1 MNKVFISLSAM
12 FLVILGANQATAQ
25 YTQTNLVADVKGQA
39 IHTDPLLVNAWGL
52 AFFPHGPFWV
62 ANASTGTSTV
72 YGHDGKLLPTAVTI
86 PAAPGQPLGP
96 IGSPT
101 GLVANTT
108 QEFVISKDGKSG
120 PARFIFD
127 TVDGLI
133 CGWNPDVDP
142 DHAIIV
148 IDYSVAKPKASK
160 AHFPGSYYGLA
171 IGRNSKGQNVIYA
184 TDGGRGEKTDNNQID
199 MFDGNFQYLGSFT
212 DKDIPSSV
220 PPYMGAF
227 GIQNIDNKLYVS
239 FAGFGD
245 YQGGFV
251 DVFDMDGKSLR
262 RFGGNFE
269 PLKPGDPPGNLQA
282 PWGFAMAPSH
292 FGKFSH
298 ALLIGNLEGDLPN
311 TPGRI
316 KAYDPDTGA
325 LLGVLQDRRG
335 RPIEIGGLWALE
347 FGTDKNAN
355 GATNELFFTAG
366 PTFPPNTEFESDG
379 LFGVIRPDDDDEDT
393 D

>member
-1 MNKVFISLSAM
+1 MKKFCLSFATAV
-12 FLVILGANQATAQ
+12 LVVLGTNLALAQ
-25 YTQTNLVADVKGQA
+25 YTQTNLVADVKGHA
-39 IHTDPLLVNAWGL
+39 THTDPVLVNAWGL

-62 ANASTGTSTV
+62 ADTGTGMSTV
-72 YGHDGKLLPTAVTI
+72 YGPNGKLVPTAVTI

-101 GLVANTT
+101 GLVANSTSD
-108 QEFVISKDGKSG
+108 FVISKDGKSG

-127 TVDGLI
+127 TIDGLI
-133 CGWNPDVDP
+133 CGWNPEVDP
-142 DHAIIV
+142 DHAITV
-148 IDYSVAKPKASK
+148 IDFSAAKPKTSNANY
-160 AHFPGSYYGLA
+160 PGSYYGLA

-184 TDGGRGEKTDNNQID
+184 TDGGRAANTDNNQID
-199 MFDGNFQYLGSFT
+199 MFDGNFKYLGSFT
-212 DKDIPSSV
+212 DSDIPSN
-220 PPYMGAF
+220 MGAF

-245 YQGGFV
+245 NEGGFV
-251 DVFDMDGKSLR
+251 DVFDMDGNRLR
-262 RFGGNFE
+262 RFGGN
-269 PLKPGDPPGNLQA
+269 LSVGNLQA

-311 TPGRI
+311 QPGRI
-316 KAYDPDTGA
+316 KAYDPTTGA
-325 LLGVLQDRRG
+325 FLGVLRKPSG
-335 RPIEIGGLWALE
+335 RPIEIGGLWALA

-366 PTFPPNTEFESDG
+366 PTFPPNTAFESDG
-379 LFGVIRPDDDDEDT
+379 LFGVIRLEDDDGDT

>member
-1 MNKVFISLSAM
+1 MRKICISLATGV
-12 FLVILGANQATAQ
+12 LVILGTNVATAQ
-25 YTQTNLVADVKGQA
+25 YTQTNLVADVKGHA
-39 IHTDPLLVNAWGL
+39 IHTDPVLVNAWGL

-62 ANASTGTSTV
+62 ADAGTGMSTV
-72 YGHDGKLLPTAVTI
+72 YGPNGKLFPTAVTI

-101 GLVANTT
+101 GLVANSTSD
-108 QEFVISKDGKSG
+108 FVISKDGKSG

-127 TVDGLI
+127 TIDGLI

-148 IDYSVAKPKASK
+148 IDYSAAKPNPRSYPA
-160 AHFPGSYYGLA
+160 SYYGLA
-171 IGRNSKGQNVIYA
+171 IGRNSKGQSVIYA
-184 TDGGRGEKTDNNQID
+184 TDGGRDETHDKNQID
-199 MFDGNFQYLGSFT
+199 MFNEKLKYLGSFT
-212 DKDIPSSV
+212 DQDIPSNF

-227 GIQNIDNKLYVS
+227 GIQSIENNLYVS

-245 YQGGFV
+245 NQGGFV
-251 DVFDMDGKSLR
+251 DVFDMDGNLLR
-262 RFGGNFE
+262 RFAGNFSE
-269 PLKPGDPPGNLQA
+269 GPLQA

-298 ALLIGNLEGDLPN
+298 ALLIGNLQGDQIN
-311 TPGRI
+311 KPGRI
-316 KAYDPDTGA
+316 KAYDPNTGA
-325 LLGVLQDRRG
+325 FLGVLRNRSG
-335 RPIEIGGLWALE
+335 RPIEIGGLWALA

-379 LFGVIRPDDDDEDT
+379 LFGVIRLEDEDEDT

>member
-1 MNKVFISLSAM
+1 MKRVCISLSAV
-12 FLVILGANQATAQ
+12 FLVILGADLATAQ

-39 IHTDPLLVNAWGL
+39 LHTDPVLVNAWGL
-52 AFFPHGPFWV
+52 AFFPHGPFRV
-62 ANASTGTSTV
+62 ADTGTGMSTA
-72 YGHDGKLLPTAVTI
+72 YGPNGKLLPTAVTI
-86 PAAPGQPLGP
+86 PVAPGQPLGP
-96 IGSPT
+96 IGTPT
-101 GLVANTT
+101 GIVANTT

-127 TVDGLI
+127 TIDGLI

-142 DHAIIV
+142 DHAITV
-148 IDYSVAKPKASK
+148 IDYSATKPGAI
-160 AHFPGSYYGLA
+160 FPAGYGGLA

-184 TDGGRGEKTDNNQID
+184 TDGGQDVSHDNNQID
-199 MFDGNFQYLGSFT
+199 MFDGNFNYLGSFT
-212 DKDIPSSV
+212 DRVPAPNDIPW
-220 PPYMGAF
+220 YMGTF

-245 YQGGFV
+245 NEGGFV
-251 DVFDMDGKSLR
+251 DVFDMDGNFLR
-262 RFGGNFE
+262 RFGGNYS
-269 PLKPGDPPGNLQA
+269 KGNLQA

-298 ALLIGNLEGDLPN
+298 ALLIGNLEGDQPN
-311 TPGRI
+311 KPGRI

-325 LLGVLQDRRG
+325 LLGVLRNRSGQ
-335 RPIEIGGLWALE
+335 PIEIGGLWALA

-366 PTFPPNTEFESDG
+366 PTFPPNTAFESDG
-379 LFGVIRPDDDDEDT
+379 LFGVIRLEDDDGGT
-393 D
+393 DHSD